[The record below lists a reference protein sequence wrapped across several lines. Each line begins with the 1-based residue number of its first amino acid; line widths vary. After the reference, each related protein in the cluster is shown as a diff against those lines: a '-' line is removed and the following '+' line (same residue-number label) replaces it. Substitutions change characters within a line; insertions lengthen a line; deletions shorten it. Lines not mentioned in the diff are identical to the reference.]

1 MPKLE
6 PLNEYLPFMI
16 DLRRT
21 LHRRPEL
28 SGEEYETRDFI
39 LEYMKKLSPDSVEV
53 LFETGVKA
61 VFYAENAEK
70 TIAFRADIDGL
81 SITEKNEHDFC
92 SLNDGVMHACGH
104 DGHMT
109 IALTLAKL
117 VSENKDKLT
126 QNIVFIFQPAEE
138 QNGGSDGMIKE
149 GALRSPDVDE
159 IYGLHIWPDVPK
171 HTYGLKK
178 GALMSE
184 MTDVNVRLKGKAA
197 HGAAPHGGNDALIA
211 AASFIM
217 QAQTLI
223 TRQTDPYEKSV
234 LTFGTISGGEAR
246 NIVCGDVLIEGT
258 LRVFNEKVS
267 AHIKQGMQKILDG
280 IELYTG
286 VRGEYFETMSY
297 PAVMN
302 DGELVDKVAGMMA
315 PEQIF
320 DVQEV
325 MMSEDFSFYQKEVP
339 GCFIFLGAGDE
350 NSVPL
355 HSADFDFDESIMAE
369 GLALFAKIAGVA

>member
-1 MPKLE
+1 MHLSKQIE
-6 PLNEYLPFMI
+6 SMYDDAVRI
-16 DLRRT
+16 RQDL
-21 LHRRPEL
+21 HEHPEL
-28 SGEEYETRDFI
+28 GFDTARTCGVI
-39 LEYMKKLSPDSVEV
+39 AAKLREWGITCDDLMVPGGVIALVEGNRPGPTV
-53 LFETGVKA
+53 AL
-61 VFYAENAEK
+61 
-70 TIAFRADIDGL
+70 RADMDAL
-81 SITEKNEHDFC
+81 AMPDC
-92 SLNDGVMHACGH
+92 SGNPWQSVVADRCHACGH

-320 DVQEV
+320 DVREV

>member
-159 IYGLHIWPDVPK
+159 IYGLHI
-171 HTYGLKK
+171 
-178 GALMSE
+178 
-184 MTDVNVRLKGKAA
+184 
-197 HGAAPHGGNDALIA
+197 
-211 AASFIM
+211 
-217 QAQTLI
+217 
-223 TRQTDPYEKSV
+223 
-234 LTFGTISGGEAR
+234 
-246 NIVCGDVLIEGT
+246 
-258 LRVFNEKVS
+258 
-267 AHIKQGMQKILDG
+267 
-280 IELYTG
+280 
-286 VRGEYFETMSY
+286 
-297 PAVMN
+297 
-302 DGELVDKVAGMMA
+302 
-315 PEQIF
+315 
-320 DVQEV
+320 
-325 MMSEDFSFYQKEVP
+325 
-339 GCFIFLGAGDE
+339 
-350 NSVPL
+350 
-355 HSADFDFDESIMAE
+355 
-369 GLALFAKIAGVA
+369 

>member
-1 MPKLE
+1 MSKLL
-6 PLNEYLPFMI
+6 PLNEHLDFMI
-16 DLRRT
+16 KLRRE
-21 LHRRPEL
+21 LHRHPEL
-28 SGEEYETRDFI
+28 SGEEYKTRDFI
-39 LEYMKKLSPDSVEV
+39 LDYLKKLSPDSMEV
-53 LFETGVKA
+53 LFKTGVKA
-61 VFYAENAEK
+61 VFLAKGASK

-81 SITEKNEHDFC
+81 SITEKNTHDFC
-92 SLNDGVMHACGH
+92 SLNSGAMHACGH

-117 VSENKDKLT
+117 VSEKRDSLT

-149 GALRSPDVDE
+149 GALKNPDVDE

-184 MTDVNVRLKGKAA
+184 MTDVNVRLKGHAA
-197 HGAAPHGGNDALIA
+197 HGAAPHGGRDALIA

-217 QAQTLI
+217 QAQTLL
-223 TRQTDPYEKSV
+223 TRQTDPYEKAV
-234 LTFGTISGGEAR
+234 LTFGAISGGEAR

-267 AHIKQGMQKILDG
+267 SHIKQGMQQILNG

-286 VRGEYFETMSY
+286 VKGEYFETMSY

-302 DGELVDKVAGMMA
+302 DAALVDKVASLLE

-320 DVQEV
+320 NVREV
-325 MMSEDFSFYQKEVP
+325 MMSEDFSFYQKEIP
-339 GCFIFLGAGDE
+339 GCFVFLGAGDE

-355 HSADFDFDESIMAE
+355 HSANFDFDESILAE
-369 GLALFAKIAGVA
+369 GLALFARIAGVA